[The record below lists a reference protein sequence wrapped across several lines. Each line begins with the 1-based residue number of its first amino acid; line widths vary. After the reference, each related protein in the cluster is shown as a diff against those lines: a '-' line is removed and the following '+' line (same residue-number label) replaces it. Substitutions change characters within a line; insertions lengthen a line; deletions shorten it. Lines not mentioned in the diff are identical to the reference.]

1 MPPKKG
7 GGGKGGGDAKAVAAL
22 INEGVKHQ
30 ASGRLSEARAKF
42 TSALALK
49 PDSADA
55 KYNMAVLILEEVEEQ
70 EEKGGGGDTIE
81 RVKEALGML
90 RGIISADT
98 SGRGETSGLSHRVI
112 AKTLTDYHAELVEL
126 DPSSGKRDTNKL
138 ISQAETHF
146 EKARTILHSSREL
159 DSIIFDHALF
169 KKVQMSLFLASTETV
184 VATTSATVASSS
196 SSSPPSPPF
205 RPAVTRTNAMLNKA
219 LDLLH
224 AVSRTI
230 EEALQTPYSSDVD
243 LDCYRLHAET
253 LDEFW
258 DWFLLPSSIETL
270 EKMMTPV
277 EVERVSRIALDCSC
291 RIALALTEMTS
302 HDDAEFLA
310 HRGDLYQAILRW
322 HRSLRVRAGA
332 GGASSSGLVTTSSSS
347 CGSSKFESLC
357 ASLLR
362 ARIEAVLARNA
373 STSRGMVDLA
383 DSLAFIVSE
392 GTFMPEL
399 LKAFS
404 PSADASSSSSSS
416 SSSSPPG
423 LGDAPPS
430 SSSSSSSSSSK
441 GAAGSSSSSS
451 AAATSSGRKKA
462 ELMTTAHGCI
472 QVALQLIN
480 TMAAT
485 SAVAV
490 GTQAPPP
497 LSAAEL
503 SGPQPSALLL
513 RIAQRCYETAISLWR
528 NGRMSRDEYVEY
540 VHLPLSLSFPLPHSH
555 PLLCLV
561 FFLSLSL
568 SFSLFLPLSPSFSF
582 SSSASTLT
590 WRTTTWRVCV
600 GGSAT
605 RRGAAWP

>member
-7 GGGKGGGDAKAVAAL
+7 GRGKGGGDAKTLAAL

-30 ASGRLSEARAKF
+30 ASGRLAEARDKF
-42 TSALALK
+42 AAALTIK

-90 RGIISADT
+90 RGIIAADT

-112 AKTLTDYHAELVEL
+112 AKTLTDYHTELVEL

-138 ISQAETHF
+138 INQAETHF
-146 EKARTILHSSREL
+146 DKARAILHASREL

-169 KKVQMSLFLASTETV
+169 KKVQMSLFLASTETAV
-184 VATTSATVASSS
+184 TTTSATVPS
-196 SSSPPSPPF
+196 SSSPSPSPTL
-205 RPAVTRTNAMLNKA
+205 RAAATRTNAMLNKA

-253 LDEFW
+253 LDEYW

-270 EKMMTPV
+270 ERIMTSV

-291 RIALALTEMTS
+291 RVALALTEMTS

-332 GGASSSGLVTTSSSS
+332 GGTPSSGLVTTSSSS

-399 LKAFS
+399 LNTFL
-404 PSADASSSSSSS
+404 PSADSSSSSSS
-416 SSSSPPG
+416 SSSSG
-423 LGDAPPS
+423 AGDAA

-441 GAAGSSSSSS
+441 GAAGSSV
-451 AAATSSGRKKA
+451 AATSSSRKKA

-472 QVALQLIN
+472 QLALQLIN

-490 GTQAPPP
+490 GAQAPIIFVLAFVPM
-497 LSAAEL
+497 LFIAYAYREL
-503 SGPQPSALLL
+503 NREIP
-513 RIAQRCYETAISLWR
+513 
-528 NGRMSRDEYVEY
+528 D
-540 VHLPLSLSFPLPHSH
+540 
-555 PLLCLV
+555 
-561 FFLSLSL
+561 
-568 SFSLFLPLSPSFSF
+568 
-582 SSSASTLT
+582 
-590 WRTTTWRVCV
+590 
-600 GGSAT
+600 
-605 RRGAAWP
+605 